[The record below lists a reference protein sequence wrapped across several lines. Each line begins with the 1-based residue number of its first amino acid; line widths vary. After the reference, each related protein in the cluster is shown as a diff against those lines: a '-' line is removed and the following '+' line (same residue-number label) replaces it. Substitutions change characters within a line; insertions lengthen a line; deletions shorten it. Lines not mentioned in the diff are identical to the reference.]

1 MNDAPP
7 ENHLSLTLAAGIM
20 AFLGWAGLIYLIF
33 VAELAPAGSP
43 PRLVPGA
50 FPIWL
55 FFVLGF
61 IALTGT
67 AVPFVGYLNRRFG
80 GKAPTPVPPAVILRQ
95 SLWFG
100 FFGATSTWLLKSG
113 ILSLATVLLLGAGLG
128 GVEWF
133 LRMRERSRWT
143 PEPEN
148 PDEPA

>member
-1 MNDAPP
+1 VNDAAP
-7 ENHLSLTLAAGIM
+7 ENHLSLTLAAWIM

-33 VAELAPAGSP
+33 VADLAPAGSP
-43 PRLVPGA
+43 SRPVPGS
-50 FPIWL
+50 FPVWL

-67 AVPFVGYLNRRFG
+67 AVPFVRYLNRRF
-80 GKAPTPVPPAVILRQ
+80 ARTPVPPAVILRQ

-100 FFGATSTWLLKSG
+100 FFGATSAWLLKSG

-143 PEPEN
+143 PELDE

>member
-1 MNDAPP
+1 MNDTAP

-20 AFLGWAGLIYLIF
+20 ALLGWAGLLYLIF
-33 VAELAPAGSP
+33 VPDLAPAGSASRP
-43 PRLVPGA
+43 IPGP

-61 IALTGT
+61 VALTGT
-67 AVPFVGYLNRRFG
+67 AVPFVRYLNRRF
-80 GKAPTPVPPAVILRQ
+80 ARTLVPPAVLLRQ

-100 FFGATSTWLLKSG
+100 FFGATSAWLLKSG

-143 PEPEN
+143 PGPDDT
-148 PDEPA
+148 DEPA